1 MPDELTDDQLD
12 HLDMY
17 RDPAVRAALTYQER
31 QRAANA
37 RDIEMVER
45 ILAGAELDADEG
57 EVMANEHEAP
67 EYTAWRAAKAGGN
80 GPSAIYDTQERP
92 AAWTKRSAADMYG
105 VRTYGR
111 GNFDVEKCPGG
122 RCPMKDHE

>member
-1 MPDELTDDQLD
+1 MPRSKSPRPAAPGLYYHVWKFYARMHRGKLTEFR
-12 HLDMY
+12 DMKT
-17 RDPAVRAALTYQER
+17 LEKTYPVK
-31 QRAANA
+31 
-37 RDIEMVER
+37 I
-45 ILAGAELDADEG
+45 
-57 EVMANEHEAP
+57 
-67 EYTAWRAAKAGGN
+67 KAGGN